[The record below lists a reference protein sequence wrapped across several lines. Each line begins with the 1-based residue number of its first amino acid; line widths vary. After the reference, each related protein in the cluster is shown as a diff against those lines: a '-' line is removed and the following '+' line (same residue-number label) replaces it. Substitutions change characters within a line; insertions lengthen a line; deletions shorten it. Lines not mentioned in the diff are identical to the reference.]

1 MQYNSTKT
9 HLIYPEYG
17 RHIQEMIHYARTIEN
32 PKERQA
38 YAEEIIRLMHFIDS
52 QDKSNFDNEDKLWK
66 HLFTIAEFD
75 IDVMPP
81 SGVKPTREE
90 LEKAPPRVEYPQKD
104 PNYRHYGLNVER
116 LLEKAVAM
124 EDDDKREV
132 FVNIIGSY
140 MKMAYKNWNKEH
152 YVNDEIIKNDIAL
165 ISKGKLIMDEE
176 TSLDYLSTAPR
187 INYKKAKKKMPNNN
201 KGKSG
206 SNKYRKR

>member
-9 HLIYPEYG
+9 HLTFPEYG
-17 RHIQEMIHYARTIEN
+17 RHIQEMIQFARTIEN
-32 PKERQA
+32 AEERQA
-38 YAEEIIRLMHFIDS
+38 YSEEIIRLMHFIDS
-52 QDKSNFDNEDKLWK
+52 QDKSNFDAEDKLWK
-66 HLFTIAEFD
+66 HFFTIAEFD

-81 SGVKPTREE
+81 NGVRPTREDI
-90 LEKAPPRVEYPQKD
+90 EKAPPRMEYPQKD

-124 EDDDKREV
+124 EDDSKQDT

-165 ISKGKLIMDEE
+165 ISKGKIVMDEE
-176 TSLDYLSTAPR
+176 TSLDYLSTSTPR
-187 INYKKAKKKMPNNN
+187 INYKKAKKKPNNN
-201 KGKSG
+201 NKKSG
-206 SNKYRKR
+206 SGKYRKR